1 MKKITVAVV
10 CIVMAVLVSVNGLAM
25 ENIRRGQKGEAV
37 REVQETLISRG
48 YLDGSADG
56 IFGPKTEA
64 AVLAF
69 QKDNGLDAT
78 GIVGEATYSALKVD
92 AAAVEPGAE
101 IDLAEVFP
109 SWNPD
114 SESLRVL
121 VDFVNDSTDEAS
133 PGYLAPEDR
142 VATFDMDGT
151 ILCEKAPVYLDYCL
165 TMYRVLDDP
174 TYSATE
180 GERAAMQEMRDHAY
194 ATGENYTPETYTKN
208 DLIASAF
215 AGMTPAQF
223 RA

>member
-92 AAAVEPGAE
+92 AAAVEPGVE
-101 IDLAEVFP
+101 IEARRSTLQRSFP
-109 SWNPD
+109 HGIRTANRFGCW
-114 SESLRVL
+114 L
-121 VDFVNDSTDEAS
+121 
-133 PGYLAPEDR
+133 
-142 VATFDMDGT
+142 
-151 ILCEKAPVYLDYCL
+151 IL
-165 TMYRVLDDP
+165 
-174 TYSATE
+174 
-180 GERAAMQEMRDHAY
+180 
-194 ATGENYTPETYTKN
+194 
-208 DLIASAF
+208 
-215 AGMTPAQF
+215 
-223 RA
+223 

>member
-25 ENIRRGQKGEAV
+25 ENIMRGQKGEAV

-78 GIVGEATYSALKVD
+78 GIVGEATYAALKE
-92 AAAVEPGAE
+92 APAESQTGAE
-101 IDLAEVFP
+101 TDYEAVFP

-114 SESLRVL
+114 SESLHAL
-121 VDFVNDSTDEAS
+121 VDFVTACADES
-133 PGYLAPEDR
+133 GDGYLDPADR
-142 VATFDMDGT
+142 IATFDMDGT

-174 TYSATE
+174 AYNATE
-180 GERAAMQEMRDHAY
+180 EERDAMQQVRDHAY
-194 ATGENYTPETYTKN
+194 TDGETFHPEGITK
-208 DLIASAF
+208 DDWSPRLS
-215 AGMTPAQF
+215 PA
-223 RA
+223 